1 MLPARFDR
9 YRRPA
14 RRLLGV
20 LFIAA
25 GVLHFVVPSFYVAI
39 MPPYLPYHR
48 ALVYLSGVAE
58 VLGGIGVLLPATRRL
73 AGWGLIL
80 LLLAV
85 FPANIHMFTE
95 ALAGQ
100 GWSLYTVGLL
110 VRLPFQFVMMA
121 FVYWCAIQPPATAD
135 AG

>member
-1 MLPARFDR
+1 MLPDRFAR

-14 RRLLGV
+14 RRILGI

-25 GVLHFVVPSFYVAI
+25 GVMHFIVPSFYVAI
-39 MPPYLPYHR
+39 MPPYLPSHR
-48 ALVYLSGVAE
+48 TLVYLSGVAE
-58 VLGGIGVLLPATRRL
+58 VLGGVGVLLPSTRRL

-95 ALAGQ
+95 AQAEQ

-110 VRLPFQFVMMA
+110 LRLPLQFVMMA
-121 FVYWCAIQPPATAD
+121 VVYWCAVQPPVTAD